1 MGLRPLASHPP
12 PLVVA
17 AQLVFGPSPRPLST
31 RSLHTVHS
39 PCVSPSLPTASTTLS
54 TLRSVASARCSSAR
68 APRSSS
74 ATSPSCRSTATS
86 RSSRRLTTTARA
98 RSLSSSTVASTSAVS
113 SRSASTSLRPRPVS
127 WTTRRPVASTLPAR
141 FSVSSTKRL
150 ALAYLARCA
159 AGGTRIK
166 KGCRADLPEG
176 PLEGDKRG
184 FVHSPASEQVA
195 GERGLFSL
203 LQNYSFATERIAA
216 FLQK

>member
-1 MGLRPLASHPP
+1 MYDR
-12 PLVVA
+12 
-17 AQLVFGPSPRPLST
+17 
-31 RSLHTVHS
+31 
-39 PCVSPSLPTASTTLS
+39 
-54 TLRSVASARCSSAR
+54 
-68 APRSSS
+68 
-74 ATSPSCRSTATS
+74 
-86 RSSRRLTTTARA
+86 
-98 RSLSSSTVASTSAVS
+98 
-113 SRSASTSLRPRPVS
+113 RPRPVS

-216 FLQK
+216 FLHLLHPSRCLKRLRRERNKPLRSGGRQRRKYGSRSPLSSTSPKSAEKLDISVGANGNLRLAAIVRQRGSVVVVVSRKR